1 MAPVLEV
8 AHVWVVVAVWSWVP
22 ADLVVVHLVGDQSWD
37 GRWLSTSSDVLT
49 IASATCGTA
58 WMLVLFQG
66 TRQGDNLRVVGI
78 DTRCGDLGGNAG
90 HVVGPAQCRGRT
102 VGTVVVVLIK
112 DGLGVAVRS

>member
-49 IASATCGTA
+49 IASATCGS
-58 WMLVLFQG
+58 
-66 TRQGDNLRVVGI
+66 VVGI